1 MKKLL
6 IALAA
11 CALGVQAETIDVPA
25 GTVKKIEAGKRFE
38 GGVLVKTGAG
48 TLDLTGAVLANQGL
62 EIQAGAVYF
71 AGGSDG
77 AVTARFVKFDVTKT
91 RPAKSAPPEY
101 GNSGSQFSEFRLF
114 LAGKMLPMPAGA
126 KALNDGGGRE
136 DFGKG
141 IDSDLTTKCYRN
153 PLVIDL
159 GKDVTFDAYSYAT
172 ANDAIG
178 RDPYCWTVSAGVAD
192 GSIIH
197 WLGLGSVT
205 NYEAPKERNKDIG
218 KTFPVMLKDVIPV
231 NYPVKV
237 CGKGCLILSGVTET
251 LERISGNGLIELED
265 NAGVSVTSTADFAGT
280 VAGFGCISYKK

>member
-25 GTVKKIEAGKRFE
+25 GTVKKIEAGRRFE

-62 EIQAGAVYF
+62 EIQAGAVRF
-71 AGGSDG
+71 AGGADG
-77 AVTARFVKFDVTKT
+77 TVTARFVKFDVTKT

-114 LAGKMLPMPAGA
+114 LGGKMLPMPAGA
-126 KALNDGGGRE
+126 RALNDGGGRE

-141 IDSDLTTKCYRN
+141 IDNDLTTKCYRN
-153 PLVIDL
+153 PLVVDL

-178 RDPYCWTVSAGVAD
+178 RDPYCWTVAAGVAD

-197 WLGLGSVT
+197 WLGLGSVS

-218 KTFPVMLKDVIPV
+218 KTFPVSLKDLIPV

-237 CGKGCLILSGVTET
+237 CGKGTLVLADATET
-251 LERISGNGLIELED
+251 LEKLSGNGLVRLEG
-265 NAGVSVTSTADFAGT
+265 NASLAVGKDACFAGS
-280 VAGFGCISYKK
+280 VAGFGCICYEK